1 MTSSKFVDC
10 STAKSAGLPFKIL
23 STYIGMRRHKRADY
37 IDILQSE
44 ITRLSLSWSHNGAA
58 HSDPLDRR
66 CNEPSGLRLLNELAR
81 IRQPEFPPLR

>member
-1 MTSSKFVDC
+1 
-10 STAKSAGLPFKIL
+10 
-23 STYIGMRRHKRADY
+23 MRRHKRADY

-66 CNEPSGLRLLNELAR
+66 CNEPSGLRLLDELAR
-81 IRQPEFPPLR
+81 IPQPGIPSLR